1 MVTRRKIRS
10 ACLMTLCTLIVFMTL
25 LTVRPQVTYACSCV
39 VSPSPLEAMEK
50 SAAVFEGTV
59 VSIKEEVKPMQSSMD
74 PVSVT
79 FQVGSRWKGEV
90 GEKVTV
96 TTALLGASCGFEF
109 TKGERYIVYAG
120 GEEAAG
126 EGGTAKLTA
135 SLCSRT
141 ALFSGAQEDLN
152 ELGAG
157 MSGGSPTEPPG
168 IADDP
173 GAVSGNNP
181 TSANPPVSENN
192 STTENNPKTVPETN
206 SAAWLIYAGA
216 GIGIVVLGAAA
227 VILLRRQ
234 SNSRK

>member
-1 MVTRRKIRS
+1 MMVTIRKMRS
-10 ACLMTLCTLIVFMTL
+10 AWLTILCALIVFMTL
-25 LTVRPQVTYACSCV
+25 LTVRPQVTYACSCA
-39 VSPSPLEAMEK
+39 VSASPLEAMEQ

-59 VSIKEEVKPMQSSMD
+59 VSIKEKFKIMQSSAD
-74 PVSVT
+74 PVRVT
-79 FQVGSRWKGEV
+79 FQVGARWKGEM

-96 TTALLGASCGFEF
+96 TTALSGASCGFEF
-109 TKGERYIVYAG
+109 TKGERYIVYAA
-120 GEEAAG
+120 GEEG
-126 EGGTAKLTA
+126 EGKGGTAKLTV

-141 ALFSGAQEDLN
+141 AMFSGAEEDLN

-181 TSANPPVSENN
+181 TSANPPASGD
-192 STTENNPKTVPETN
+192 SPTTEPETT
-206 SAAWLIYAGA
+206 SAPWLPYAGA
-216 GIGIVVLGAAA
+216 GAGIVVLGAATL
-227 VILLRRQ
+227 ILLRRQ